1 MRVEKFI
8 GLFRE
13 GSEKLIRNPLIVIP
27 GLILWAVLLGISRIS
42 VKVNYNL
49 SNSISLTAWV
59 ILIALVTYLFM
70 AFTFAG
76 IIGMVYKASKGR
88 VKISDFTSN
97 AKKFGLKNYLII
109 LIIIV
114 LSILIGRIAF
124 YGATFIGRAFNL
136 GLGAAEAVF
145 ILIYFAGLIGVL
157 IFFTFSSFFLVID
170 NLGVKESIKRSF
182 RLVRREYLSTVALS
196 LALFILAFLVRRIPT
211 DVGSIVE
218 YGLAIPFFALIL
230 VGFILANRK

>member
-1 MRVEKFI
+1 MKVQKFV

-13 GSEKLIRNPLIVIP
+13 GSERLIRNPVIAIP
-27 GLILWAVLLGISRIS
+27 GLVLWAILLGISKIS

-76 IIGMVYKASKGR
+76 IIGMGHKAFKGR
-88 VKISDFTSN
+88 VKIADFIES
-97 AKKFGLKNYLII
+97 AKKFGLKNYSII

-124 YGATFIGRAFNL
+124 YGATYIGRAFNL

-145 ILIYFAGLIGVL
+145 ILIYFAGLIGIL

-170 NLGVKESIKRSF
+170 NLSVKESIRRSF
-182 RLVRREYLSTVALS
+182 RLVKREYPSTVALS
-196 LALFILAFLVRRIPT
+196 LVLFVLAYLVRRIPT
-211 DVGSIVE
+211 DVGGIVE
-218 YGLAIPFFALIL
+218 YGLAIPFFALVL
-230 VGFILANRK
+230 VGFVLANRK